1 MQKKKSIGASPL
13 TQKGATVPLSAPD
26 KLSTLFPG
34 GVLQH
39 RATTP
44 KNILKYFTICALIT
58 FSMSIQSDKKNNN
71 HFSWPDNPSSPQKR
85 VDVNDLV
92 SKMNED
98 KKRDRKNS
106 IILGAAAVSAV
117 TVFGI
122 ILTL

>member
-1 MQKKKSIGASPL
+1 MFI
-13 TQKGATVPLSAPD
+13 D
-26 KLSTLFPG
+26 ICF
-34 GVLQH
+34 
-39 RATTP
+39 
-44 KNILKYFTICALIT
+44 NIR
-58 FSMSIQSDKKNNN
+58 SMSAQPDEKNVN
-71 HFSWPDNPSSPQKR
+71 HYSWLENPSSHKKR

-106 IILGAAAVSAV
+106 FILGAAAVSAV

>member
-1 MQKKKSIGASPL
+1 MNEKYIKI
-13 TQKGATVPLSAPD
+13 
-26 KLSTLFPG
+26 LFDICF
-34 GVLQH
+34 
-39 RATTP
+39 
-44 KNILKYFTICALIT
+44 NIV
-58 FSMSIQSDKKNNN
+58 SMSAQPEEKNVN
-71 HFSWPDNPSSPQKR
+71 HHSWLEHPSSRKKR

-106 IILGAAAVSAV
+106 LILGAAAVSAV

>member
-1 MQKKKSIGASPL
+1 MSAQPEEKNVNHYSWLENSNSP
-13 TQKGATVPLSAPD
+13 K
-26 KLSTLFPG
+26 
-34 GVLQH
+34 
-39 RATTP
+39 
-44 KNILKYFTICALIT
+44 
-58 FSMSIQSDKKNNN
+58 
-71 HFSWPDNPSSPQKR
+71 KR

-106 IILGAAAVSAV
+106 MILGAAAISAV

>member
-1 MQKKKSIGASPL
+1 MSAQTEEKK
-13 TQKGATVPLSAPD
+13 D
-26 KLSTLFPG
+26 
-34 GVLQH
+34 
-39 RATTP
+39 
-44 KNILKYFTICALIT
+44 
-58 FSMSIQSDKKNNN
+58 N
-71 HFSWPDNPSSPQKR
+71 HYSWLDNPSSHKKR
-85 VDVNDLV
+85 VNVNDLV

>member
-1 MQKKKSIGASPL
+1 MSAQPEEKNVNHYSWLENPNSSKK
-13 TQKGATVPLSAPD
+13 
-26 KLSTLFPG
+26 
-34 GVLQH
+34 
-39 RATTP
+39 R
-44 KNILKYFTICALIT
+44 
-58 FSMSIQSDKKNNN
+58 
-71 HFSWPDNPSSPQKR
+71 DN
-85 VDVNDLV
+85 VNDLV